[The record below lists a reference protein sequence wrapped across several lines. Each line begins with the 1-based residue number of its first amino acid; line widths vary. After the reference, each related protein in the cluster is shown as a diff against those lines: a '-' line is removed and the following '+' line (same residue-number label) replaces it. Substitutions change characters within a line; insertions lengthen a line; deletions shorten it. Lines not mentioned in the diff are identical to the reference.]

1 MESDTA
7 PGGICTHMQTSTHAC
22 DRNKAN
28 FLKGGFRDPVSGARK
43 KVRYVSFQNVTARHD
58 DTAEK
63 VTKLWTEINSE
74 SHFLPPICV
83 ALDVL
88 FSFFLRLFTFFFCR
102 PVICVHNNYLLGLS
116 QGGSV
121 HRRDNELKVESPVA
135 RISKHSVSERAS
147 KHAHAQLTCLV
158 APFWPSFQR
167 KSVGE
172 EPAPL
177 SHWSG

>member
-1 MESDTA
+1 M
-7 PGGICTHMQTSTHAC
+7 
-22 DRNKAN
+22 
-28 FLKGGFRDPVSGARK
+28 SGARK
-43 KVRYVSFQNVTARHD
+43 KVRYISFQNVTARHD

-63 VTKLWTEINSE
+63 ITKLWTEINSE

-121 HRRDNELKVESPVA
+121 HRRDNELQVESPVA

-147 KHAHAQLTCLV
+147 KHACACV
-158 APFWPSFQR
+158 AAYLPLW
-167 KSVGE
+167 
-172 EPAPL
+172 PL
-177 SHWSG
+177 SGLPSRGSLWEKNQLPSHTGVDDR